1 MQYLT
6 HIDENACP
14 ECSSEFLITD
24 NETGEIACSQCGL
37 VLQIEPLEQRL
48 EFRAFTF
55 QEWNS
60 RLRTG
65 LPTSLKMYDKGLSTV
80 FYPSRDVHG
89 RFLSGREQT
98 KMRRLRR
105 WQTRAH
111 LHSTA
116 SKNLLQ
122 AMIELS
128 LLVQKLHLPVVVEEN
143 AALIYRKTRQIQVL
157 RKRSIQVLVA
167 ASCYVACRITQT
179 PRTLKEIA
187 ATSFRSRKE
196 VARCYRLIRRN
207 LFLKIPND
215 DPIRFI
221 SQIASKI
228 GISQRTQHCAIDLL
242 QQSSQKH
249 IVSGKNPI
257 GLAAAILY
265 IAARLTAENIS
276 QKRLAQIAMVT
287 EVTIRTRYQELDRVL
302 KLGLS

>member
-1 MQYLT
+1 MQHLLP
-6 HIDENACP
+6 IDGNECP
-14 ECSSEFLITD
+14 ECSTTILITD
-24 NETGEIACSQCGL
+24 YETGEITCSHCGL
-37 VLQIEPLEQRL
+37 VLRVESLDRRPEY
-48 EFRAFTF
+48 RAFTF

-65 LPTSLKMYDKGLSTV
+65 LPIVLRMYDKGLSTI

-89 RFLSGREQT
+89 RFLSKHEQI
-98 KMRRLRR
+98 KMKRLKR
-105 WQTRAH
+105 WQIRAR

-116 SKNLLQ
+116 HKNLMQ
-122 AMIELS
+122 AMVELS
-128 LLVQKLHLPVVVEEN
+128 LLVQKLHLPLIVEEN

-157 RKRSIQVLVA
+157 RKRSIQILVA
-167 ASCYVACRITQT
+167 ASCYAACRITQT

-187 ATSFRSRKE
+187 EASFRSRKE
-196 VARCYRLIRRN
+196 VARCYRLIRRSLVLN
-207 LFLKIPND
+207 IPNN
-215 DPIRFI
+215 DPVHFI
-221 SQIASKI
+221 SQIASKL

-257 GLAAAILY
+257 GFAAAVLY

-302 KLGLS
+302 RLGLS